1 MIPGRISRGKRIVL
15 ILGAMIFAS
24 CTPVQRVSRVPLSQ
38 CAMVT
43 SFTTHGF
50 YESSQVV
57 FASDGLT
64 IGAFLTKPKG
74 EGPFPAYVHNHGAMM
89 REQAAASLWHSP
101 GEIDARLAAAGYV
114 VLRPARRGYL
124 GSEGNSTTYWVQ
136 GSRLRVSQVISGAYE
151 EARDVQSAVEYLTG
165 CPFVEGR
172 KIAIG
177 GHSLGGLVT
186 VIAAAKHADL
196 AGIVSINGGITWTQ
210 NGLEQGFPAVS
221 AVWRAEAE
229 NLSAPVLLLH
239 GRDDTVVTPELSR
252 ELADLLEDRA
262 APVTLKIY
270 PGDHYTIPIDE
281 IVKFLDATVK
291 AR

>member
-1 MIPGRISRGKRIVL
+1 MIPDRISGGKRIVL
-15 ILGAMIFAS
+15 VLGAMIFAS
-24 CTPVQRVSRVPLSQ
+24 CTSVQRVSRAPLSE
-38 CAMVT
+38 CGMVT
-43 SFTTHGF
+43 SFSTRGA
-50 YESSQVV
+50 YESTQVA
-57 FASDGLT
+57 FASDGLK

-74 EGPFPAYVHNHGAMM
+74 EGPFPAYVHNHGAMT
-89 REQAAASLWHSP
+89 REQAAASLWQSP

-124 GSEGNSTTYWVQ
+124 GSEGTTTTYWVQ
-136 GSRLRVSQVISGAYE
+136 GSRLTVSDVISGAYE

-165 CPFVEGR
+165 CPFVEKG
-172 KIAIG
+172 KVAIG

-196 AGIVSINGGITWTQ
+196 AGIVSVNGGITWTQ
-210 NGLEQGFPAVS
+210 NGFEQGFPAVS
-221 AVWRAEAE
+221 NVWRAEAE
-229 NLSAPVLLLH
+229 NLLAPVLLLH

-252 ELADLLEDRA
+252 ELAGFLEARA

-270 PGDHYTIPIDE
+270 PGGHHTIPIDE
-281 IVKFLDATVK
+281 IVRFLDATVK